1 MRIKELLEAVQPKVG
16 RKYQHIEDLVLS
28 HGYLGGKHAVERL
41 RQLQEEG
48 GTIELKWDGMPV
60 VFWGRDEQ
68 GNFMMIPKNAWKYLE
83 SGKTETASGASTIMR
98 SPKDVKNFILNTG
111 EGERTE
117 FANQFASLWPYLE
130 KVSPKKGFLEG
141 GFLFYPGTKLT
152 GENAMPVINRETQ
165 TYDFKPNLTMFH
177 VPIDSEL
184 GKKIKNAKV
193 MVAATGYYP
202 KIGSEEQRLDN
213 ASALST
219 PDVIVQGT
227 IYVQEPV
234 DVDDQALNNIDSFLD
249 QNKATIENYL
259 SSKRERELQ
268 LAREKKNKT
277 KTKGLTNKPEVL
289 YYYLNK
295 HLRVEGLVRDFPAW
309 AQKNLSAKKAETML
323 SDKKGYEAVLGA
335 IEALG
340 KEKHKIISILN
351 QGLHGGLKQT
361 NPEGYVQA
369 HTGKSFKYDI
379 PDQFVKFIDQLNWRP
394 SK

>member
-41 RQLQEEG
+41 RHLQEEG

-60 VFWGRDEQ
+60 VFWGRDSK

-83 SGKTETASGASTIMR
+83 RGKTETASGASTVMR
-98 SPKDVKNFILNTG
+98 SPQDIKTFILNTG
-111 EGERTE
+111 EGDRTK
-117 FANQFASLWPYLE
+117 FAEQFASLWPYLE

-141 GFLFYPGTKLT
+141 GFLFYPGNKPT
-152 GENAMPVINRETQ
+152 GGSAMPIINKKTQ

-184 GKKIKNAKV
+184 GNKIKNAKV

-202 KIGSEEQRLDN
+202 TIGGEEQRLDN

-227 IYVQEPV
+227 TYVQEPV
-234 DVDDQALNNIDSFLD
+234 DVDDQELDNIDNFLD
-249 QNKATIENYL
+249 RNKTEIENYL
-259 SSKRERELQ
+259 SSK
-268 LAREKKNKT
+268 
-277 KTKGLTNKPEVL
+277 KGLTNPAGEL
-289 YYYLNK
+289 YSYLNQ
-295 HLRVEGLVRDFPAW
+295 HLRVEGLVRDFPTW
-309 AQKNLSAKKAETML
+309 AKQNLSQKKQETML

-335 IEALG
+335 VEALG
-340 KEKHKIISILN
+340 KEKHKIINTLS

-361 NPEGYVQA
+361 NPEGYAQA
-369 HTGKSFKYDI
+369 HPGKGFKYDI
-379 PDQFVKFIDQLNWRP
+379 PGQFVKFIDQMNWSP
-394 SK
+394 NQT